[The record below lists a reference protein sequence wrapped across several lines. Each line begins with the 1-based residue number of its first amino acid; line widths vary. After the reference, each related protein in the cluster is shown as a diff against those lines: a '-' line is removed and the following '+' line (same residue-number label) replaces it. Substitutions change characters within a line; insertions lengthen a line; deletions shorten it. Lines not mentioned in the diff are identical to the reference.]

1 MLKHYYNEIKLAFT
15 ENKIFIIISLSI
27 LIFSILLGY
36 FLKPILY
43 DIFNPVVNNLTQKVQ
58 TGVVKLTFQ
67 DIFINNLFIIFQ
79 MFIYGLL
86 FCLSILILAYNGFFT
101 GYYIALSQNIFKTL
115 LFLLPHG
122 IFELS
127 SCVLSCTSG
136 LILFN
141 FLFNIL
147 KSYYHE
153 DTFKNSILI
162 NINKLKQSIII
173 FSIAVILMI
182 IAGFIEV
189 YITIPL
195 ANLILKLI
203 S

>member
-195 ANLILKLI
+195 ANLILN
-203 S
+203 